1 MKVIEYTLTTI
12 IRNQVGISAM
22 QFGFMPGRGTSDA
35 IFVLQQVHLG
45 KQKDLYLAF
54 IGLEKAFNSM
64 PRKEMWWAM
73 GKRGEWFITTAHT
86 LDNYSPWFDVQV
98 GIHQDFIV
106 SSFLLI
112 NVIEILSLYLRTG
125 SPWELRYA
133 DDLVITAETPDE
145 LLQRFR
151 VWKTNLQAKGLRV
164 NIGKAKIMV
173 SAHNALKPVEASKF
187 SYGVCNK
194 GVGSNSVKCF
204 V

>member
-1 MKVIEYTLTTI
+1 M
-12 IRNQVGISAM
+12 
-22 QFGFMPGRGTSDA
+22 
-35 IFVLQQVHLG
+35 
-45 KQKDLYLAF
+45 
-54 IGLEKAFNSM
+54 
-64 PRKEMWWAM
+64 
-73 GKRGEWFITTAHT
+73 
-86 LDNYSPWFDVQV
+86 DNYSPWFDVQV

-106 SSFLLI
+106 SPFLLI

-133 DDLVITAETPDE
+133 DDLVIIAETPDE

-204 V
+204 A

>member
-1 MKVIEYTLTTI
+1 M
-12 IRNQVGISAM
+12 
-22 QFGFMPGRGTSDA
+22 
-35 IFVLQQVHLG
+35 
-45 KQKDLYLAF
+45 
-54 IGLEKAFNSM
+54 
-64 PRKEMWWAM
+64 
-73 GKRGEWFITTAHT
+73 
-86 LDNYSPWFDVQV
+86 DNYSPWFDVQV

-133 DDLVITAETPDE
+133 DDLVIIAETPDE

>member
-1 MKVIEYTLTTI
+1 M
-12 IRNQVGISAM
+12 
-22 QFGFMPGRGTSDA
+22 
-35 IFVLQQVHLG
+35 
-45 KQKDLYLAF
+45 
-54 IGLEKAFNSM
+54 
-64 PRKEMWWAM
+64 
-73 GKRGEWFITTAHT
+73 
-86 LDNYSPWFDVQV
+86 DNYSPWFDVQV
-98 GIHQDFIV
+98 GINQDFIV
-106 SSFLLI
+106 SPFLLI